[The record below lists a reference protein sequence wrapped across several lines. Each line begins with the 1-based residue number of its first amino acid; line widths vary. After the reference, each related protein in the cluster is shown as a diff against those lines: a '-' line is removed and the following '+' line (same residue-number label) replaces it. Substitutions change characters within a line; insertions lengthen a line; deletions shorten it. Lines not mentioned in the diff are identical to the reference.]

1 MGHSQFFFFF
11 CLLFR
16 VHKRSTKVANDQ
28 IRNSVHWCWKSTI
41 AEQKLDYILLL
52 FPIGYHITE
61 LQLFPSRYQL
71 QLDRASARQQRQHQ
85 GFSFHIFN
93 QNLGLSYLKGR
104 GGGTAVSVLTSPLTI
119 RVRIPLTPLFFSVK
133 LCLKRKKINK
143 KEAGV
148 GPLF

>member
-52 FPIGYHITE
+52 FPTGYHITE
-61 LQLFPSRYQL
+61 LQLFPHRYQL
-71 QLDRASARQQRQHQ
+71 QLDRASARQQRRHQ
-85 GFSFHIFN
+85 GFTFYIFN

-104 GGGTAVSVLTSPLTI
+104 GGGTVVSMLTI
-119 RVRIPLTPLFFSVK
+119 YSDDPSSNPAEAFIFSVK

-143 KEAGV
+143 KEDGV